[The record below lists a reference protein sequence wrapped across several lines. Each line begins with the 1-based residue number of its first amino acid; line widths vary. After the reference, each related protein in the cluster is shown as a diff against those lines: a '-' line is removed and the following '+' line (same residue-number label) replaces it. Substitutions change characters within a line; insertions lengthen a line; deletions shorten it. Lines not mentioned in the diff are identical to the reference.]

1 MSLKW
6 NETIPAGK
14 ILEGEFTIKPRVITV
29 LAPEG
34 HAHTTCTSRELSTAM
49 KTRIF
54 KRDHFTLDNG
64 IEICFVYASGLGQED
79 LDELGNYARSADCI
93 VVAASG
99 DDTFVCFGRYAGY
112 FGMKFAEGDFGMAD
126 QSQDAACFENY
137 QFRVI
142 RKLGSS
148 EDIIQILRA
157 QCKDTYKVK
166 KQNLEVD
173 GDGGFQL
180 PTGTT
185 FTSYCNTTTA
195 LGSFG
200 YYFSKCDLSKPP
212 PPVAEVIGELGL
224 DIKFIVREK
233 FSEMTFL
240 KGWWIREADCDVV
253 HWMPLPSQV
262 IKIGKEMKDPIHTTK
277 VTRRGHTHRYCAEDA
292 ARIVAWSI
300 HLGHA
305 NIEQTYPVLGPFVQA
320 LKRCGMAPKGSDVI
334 VGTEKYNRVEFG
346 KFPKL
351 CDEEMLYNMESRYG
365 VVKTDIDRVHS
376 LLDSVAT
383 IPTLLFDPV
392 FDRLCDEDYGCD
404 DVEDAA
410 PASLWHVL
418 TSGGSIKPTTYQSV
432 MPKRSKKKAM
442 KKVQVVVERV
452 SEKKRRRRNRR
463 KNTKKKSV
471 AAGLTPDGTAFLK
484 CVTAPCDFV
493 TGAINFEGIPDEY
506 DGRVIVDTVT
516 SVSSLPAYSA
526 DQDYYFVQPP
536 IPGLAYMWA
545 QVPAGTT
552 GLTDINFNPVWYSDA
567 DTLFPTDTQMQK
579 VVEKFRIASNAIE
592 FVNTA
597 NDMTWSGSIEGYK
610 LDLGLGR
617 LHEDFFAVGS
627 IDTQLDVPII
637 TGWDGLYTTQPS
649 YVEAVKDGIYMTAF
663 NQQADYPFIPINLEF
678 SLRQIFLNAQNSSP
692 NSMNGHVFCSIIL
705 PNYFAGFGSLET
717 NVVRM
722 PSRAAGQS
730 MRIRTW
736 SCVEYV
742 VPSTSILWNYS
753 HLSPPADP
761 AALELLKAF
770 HHQFPVAVKAAQNA
784 TFWENVRK
792 WLTRVT
798 RVAGYLPGPVG
809 QMSRL
814 VDTMARTGDLGFS
827 LD

>member
-1 MSLKW
+1 
-6 NETIPAGK
+6 
-14 ILEGEFTIKPRVITV
+14 
-29 LAPEG
+29 
-34 HAHTTCTSRELSTAM
+34 
-49 KTRIF
+49 
-54 KRDHFTLDNG
+54 
-64 IEICFVYASGLGQED
+64 
-79 LDELGNYARSADCI
+79 
-93 VVAASG
+93 
-99 DDTFVCFGRYAGY
+99 
-112 FGMKFAEGDFGMAD
+112 
-126 QSQDAACFENY
+126 
-137 QFRVI
+137 
-142 RKLGSS
+142 
-148 EDIIQILRA
+148 
-157 QCKDTYKVK
+157 
-166 KQNLEVD
+166 
-173 GDGGFQL
+173 
-180 PTGTT
+180 
-185 FTSYCNTTTA
+185 
-195 LGSFG
+195 
-200 YYFSKCDLSKPP
+200 
-212 PPVAEVIGELGL
+212 
-224 DIKFIVREK
+224 
-233 FSEMTFL
+233 
-240 KGWWIREADCDVV
+240 
-253 HWMPLPSQV
+253 
-262 IKIGKEMKDPIHTTK
+262 
-277 VTRRGHTHRYCAEDA
+277 
-292 ARIVAWSI
+292 
-300 HLGHA
+300 
-305 NIEQTYPVLGPFVQA
+305 
-320 LKRCGMAPKGSDVI
+320 
-334 VGTEKYNRVEFG
+334 
-346 KFPKL
+346 
-351 CDEEMLYNMESRYG
+351 MESRYG